1 MTGVAAT
8 VGARI
13 RELRLDAEMKQHELA
28 KRIGTHRPIMGRIE
42 RGVHQTDLR
51 TIALIADVL
60 GLDVATVLV
69 CLDDDWIA
77 AGREAARFLET
88 PPNQPAV

>member
-1 MTGVAAT
+1 MTPVANVAVR

-13 RELRLDAEMKQHELA
+13 RELRLDAEMKQRELA
-28 KRIGTHRPIMGRIE
+28 KRIGVHRPVMGRIE
-42 RGVHQTDLR
+42 RGIHQTDLH

-69 CLDDDWIA
+69 CLDPDWVA
-77 AGREAARFLET
+77 AGKEA
-88 PPNQPAV
+88 V

>member
-1 MTGVAAT
+1 MMRPIPGLAER

-13 RELRLDAEMKQHELA
+13 RELRLDAEMTQRQLA
-28 KRIGTHRPIMGRIE
+28 DRIGVHRPVMGRIE
-42 RGVHQTDLR
+42 RGIHQTDLR

-69 CLDDDWIA
+69 CLDPDWVA
-77 AGREAARFLET
+77 AGKEA
-88 PPNQPAV
+88 V